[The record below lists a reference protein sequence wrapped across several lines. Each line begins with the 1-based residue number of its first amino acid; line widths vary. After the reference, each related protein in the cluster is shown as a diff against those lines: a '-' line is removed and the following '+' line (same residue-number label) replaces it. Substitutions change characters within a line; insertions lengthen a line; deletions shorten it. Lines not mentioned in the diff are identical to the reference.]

1 MGEGT
6 WVIGAILVRAPLQ
19 DESAVNN
26 SKPFWV
32 KPSVMRIQMVVKTA
46 SSPVSLRCPAAGN
59 PMPNITW
66 LRNGE
71 PLVETWRMTFK
82 VEVVQKR
89 WALSFASVTKA
100 YEGDYTCVVANVY
113 GSIQWTYSLEVIERL
128 PHPPILNPAL
138 PANQTV
144 YVGDTVTFKCEMLSD
159 LQPHLQWLKH
169 YSVNGSE
176 YNENGKPYIIN
187 LKSNTSGDPGKLVIH
202 NITQKDAGWYTCLVG
217 NSIGIVHQSAWL
229 DVPASYLRTFPIP
242 AEEEFLLNK

>member
-1 MGEGT
+1 MEVVVGNEWRLRCQAKGYPRPETDWYHNGGVLLETGNVVFGKGNLVVKNVTQGDGGKYACRVMNDHGVLWANVTVAVVDPSIYDEGMNT
-6 WVIGAILVRAPLQ
+6 YPNYY
-19 DESAVNN
+19 ESDGSYITSNET

-82 VEVVQKR
+82 VVQKR

-113 GSIQWTYSLEVIERL
+113 GSIQWTYSLEVIGMSKSPIYAAGSKDL
-128 PHPPILNPAL
+128 P
-138 PANQTV
+138 
-144 YVGDTVTFKCEMLSD
+144 
-159 LQPHLQWLKH
+159 
-169 YSVNGSE
+169 
-176 YNENGKPYIIN
+176 
-187 LKSNTSGDPGKLVIH
+187 
-202 NITQKDAGWYTCLVG
+202 
-217 NSIGIVHQSAWL
+217 
-229 DVPASYLRTFPIP
+229 
-242 AEEEFLLNK
+242 